1 MSRRS
6 FLGRVLLALS
16 PTLGGLGAFAHRHAV
31 AAQWPERPITL
42 IVPYSPG
49 GNTDFVA
56 RLTAD
61 YLSRALGQP
70 VVVDN
75 RAGAGGTIAAT
86 HAARQ
91 PADGYTLFLASIAQ
105 ISLAPLLYKI
115 RYDPIRDFL
124 PIGNVAANPQ
134 VITVPARSPHK
145 TLKQLVDYG
154 RANKGSLSM
163 AHAGTGSMSFLAGA
177 AFFHGAGIDAV
188 PVPYKGGA
196 AAMAD
201 TISGQTD
208 VYVAN
213 ISEVLPY
220 LQGDRVR
227 LLGVTSP
234 SQLAALPG
242 VPTAATL
249 VPGFQSETWNG
260 LFAPAGLPTLIADRL
275 SATVARMLADESVI
289 KRMAIAG
296 QTPPTGQQSP
306 KDFGARI
313 QRDIGLWE
321 PVLKSIG
328 VKPGIA

>member
-1 MSRRS
+1 MSRRL
-6 FLGRVLLALS
+6 FLERALLAPALA
-16 PTLGGLGAFAHRHAV
+16 GLGAAAHQRAN

-42 IVPYSPG
+42 LVPYPPG

-56 RLTAD
+56 RMTAD
-61 YLSRALGQP
+61 YLSRDLGQP
-70 VVVDN
+70 VAVDN
-75 RAGAGGTIAAT
+75 RAGAGGTIAAA

-91 PADGYTLFLASIAQ
+91 AADGYTLFLASIAQ
-105 ISLAPLLYKI
+105 ISLAPFLYKI
-115 RYDPIRDFL
+115 RYDPIKDFL
-124 PIGNVAANPQ
+124 PISNVAGNPQ
-134 VITVPARSPHK
+134 VVTVPASSPHR

-154 RANKGSLSM
+154 RANQGKLSM
-163 AHAGTGSMSFLAGA
+163 AHAGIGSMSFLAGA
-177 AFFHGAGIDAV
+177 AFFHRAGIDAV

-201 TISGQTD
+201 TISAQTD

-220 LQGDRVR
+220 LQSDRVR

-234 SQLAALPG
+234 TPLAMLPG

-260 LFAPAGLPTLIADRL
+260 LFAPAGLPAPIADRL
-275 SATVARMLADESVI
+275 ATAMQRMFSDESVV
-289 KRMAIAG
+289 KRMAAAG
-296 QTPPTGQQSP
+296 QTPQRGQQSP

-313 QRDIGLWE
+313 QRDIDLWG
-321 PVLKSIG
+321 PMLKSIG
-328 VKPGIA
+328 VKPEQA